1 MLDEEFCYYKSIS
14 WFVSPQPCPVLWSGT
29 VWYPG
34 TARFPANQNEW
45 LKRSESWIDYV
56 IMWLCHLKALKTW
69 DSYLFFFSWW
79 WFNVAVEPALQ
90 SMDEVNAVRC
100 SQCERRKMW
109 EKHPLLFSLRCIS
122 VEPLFLPLL
131 QPEQAPRDSHGRRSS
146 AGSSSSSCRLR
157 CSPRLDRH
165 IISQNGI
172 MKHQLHIVTGLWN
185 EREHICCKCV
195 RVSVCT
201 NVLFSHLYI
210 DIFLKFYHKIRIGG
224 RLVIW
229 ILESCYQPV
238 EMSLWW
244 IFAFH
249 RGGPLGCCM

>member
-1 MLDEEFCYYKSIS
+1 MQFAAPSVSDGKCEKNILCCSHWDASRWSPCSYRCY
-14 WFVSPQPCPVLWSGT
+14 
-29 VWYPG
+29 
-34 TARFPANQNEW
+34 
-45 LKRSESWIDYV
+45 
-56 IMWLCHLKALKTW
+56 
-69 DSYLFFFSWW
+69 
-79 WFNVAVEPALQ
+79 
-90 SMDEVNAVRC
+90 
-100 SQCERRKMW
+100 
-109 EKHPLLFSLRCIS
+109 SLNK
-122 VEPLFLPLL
+122 LH
-131 QPEQAPRDSHGRRSS
+131 RDSHGRRSS

-224 RLVIW
+224 IGDIMNPRIRLSTCW
-229 ILESCYQPV
+229 DESLVDICFSQRRTPWMLYV
-238 EMSLWW
+238 MLVM
-244 IFAFH
+244 
-249 RGGPLGCCM
+249 PLLGATC